1 MLTVIISVS
10 FGLALGLGLGFG
22 ADVHW
27 GWCILWGSLGFG
39 VCQAGTGWV
48 LRGRVKRLMDDVQGT
63 LMAGQKKL
71 QAKISQWQLRPPGS
85 IKQAQLEIE
94 REQKGFLVKAIEQTK
109 AFDPY
114 YRWSPLLKR
123 QVNTLKMQLNYQ
135 MKNFTEVDRLMPS
148 CLFLEPMTAAM
159 RLARMYTRKEEGI
172 DKFFTRQTARLR
184 YGQGAIL
191 YALYAWIAVQRNDIE
206 LAQKTLLRAAEKME
220 NETIKRNIE
229 HLANNRV
236 RQFTNAGLGDEW
248 YALGLEEPRIKM
260 QRSRGAGA
268 RPF

>member
-1 MLTVIISVS
+1 
-10 FGLALGLGLGFG
+10 
-22 ADVHW
+22 
-27 GWCILWGSLGFG
+27 
-39 VCQAGTGWV
+39 
-48 LRGRVKRLMDDVQGT
+48 
-63 LMAGQKKL
+63 
-71 QAKISQWQLRPPGS
+71 
-85 IKQAQLEIE
+85 
-94 REQKGFLVKAIEQTK
+94 
-109 AFDPY
+109 
-114 YRWSPLLKR
+114 
-123 QVNTLKMQLNYQ
+123 
-135 MKNFTEVDRLMPS
+135 MPS

-159 RLARMYTRKEEGI
+159 RMARMYTRKDEEI